1 MNIRKKIFGGAD
13 AVEEPILKP
22 KKPRG
27 AKADT
32 LDSVAV
38 PREETRKTNNR
49 LDSRHR
55 LFGETVSLDHHDGTS
70 AVELINVSGGGAMI
84 RGDFPLKLW
93 DNVALH
99 LGEHGTIE
107 CAVRWIRDDRAGLE
121 FAHDPR
127 IDCGADE
134 LAAVLREVVRRSF
147 PDVVFEDL
155 EQYEEQHDGPD
166 GRTDRRHPLVWS
178 ALLHHD
184 YQSTPV
190 RLRNISSTGAM
201 IECAAA
207 LRVGSEPLLEFGED
221 LTATAT
227 VAWVAGD
234 QVGLRFLTP
243 FDLHDLARSRP
254 DVAPQWNPP
263 TYLET
268 EVSADSP
275 WNEGWGRMSVGE
287 LRQQL
292 EGFMKR

>member
-1 MNIRKKIFGGAD
+1 MS
-13 AVEEPILKP
+13 
-22 KKPRG
+22 
-27 AKADT
+27 
-32 LDSVAV
+32 SV
-38 PREETRKTNNR
+38 
-49 LDSRHR
+49 
-55 LFGETVSLDHHDGTS
+55 
-70 AVELINVSGGGAMI
+70 
-84 RGDFPLKLW
+84 
-93 DNVALH
+93 
-99 LGEHGTIE
+99 
-107 CAVRWIRDDRAGLE
+107 
-121 FAHDPR
+121 
-127 IDCGADE
+127 
-134 LAAVLREVVRRSF
+134 
-147 PDVVFEDL
+147 
-155 EQYEEQHDGPD
+155 
-166 GRTDRRHPLVWS
+166 RRHPLVWS